1 MRQLKFHEQKLLK
14 KVNFYDWKSTR
25 NVRESS
31 ILRKYQIED
40 REDYTKY
47 SKLAGLITKLCAQ
60 LRKLKSSD
68 EDRIKMTEIL
78 LCNFPGETFQDT
90 LSFPAAR
97 SHLPRW
103 QTPWRAVSSWILPPK
118 SHDPPYHA

>member
-78 LCNFPGETFQDT
+78 
-90 LSFPAAR
+90 
-97 SHLPRW
+97 
-103 QTPWRAVSSWILPPK
+103 PPK